1 MTVQRVPLDSVQ
13 KIRQYIQ
20 STLVLPESENT
31 PRTWSSFDDV
41 DSLPEP
47 DSLSDLGDLFNF
59 GSPIEEATHAPNTQ
73 GQWFISSIDP
83 GAALLK
89 LPGLKL
95 KTEWRLVSYLRR
107 VQDSGVGVV
116 WAVPE
121 RLSTTAQLE
130 LVLTAKG
137 ASAESPRPE
146 GALENFMDV
155 VEGDRSPASF
165 VVASILQ
172 RELREFG
179 KTGKSCDWL
188 HQRLIGAL
196 PTQVSWQ
203 WQVEIPKDLSPKVR
217 LFPDGK
223 AAVEFFTCQ
232 VVAPIT
238 LFQHIDQYPGDRYRA
253 DSIDRSIAIAQKP
266 VAKVE
271 R

>member
-1 MTVQRVPLDSVQ
+1 MSVQRVPLESVQ

-20 STLVLPESENT
+20 STLVLPESENA
-31 PRTWSSFDDV
+31 PRTWSSFDEV

-47 DSLSDLGDLFNF
+47 GSLSDLGDLFNF
-59 GSPIEEATHAPNTQ
+59 GSAIEEATHAPNTQ
-73 GQWFISSIDP
+73 GQWFISSTDP

-95 KTEWRLVSYLRR
+95 KSDWRLVSYLRR
-107 VQDSGVGVV
+107 VQGTGDGLV

-130 LVLTAKG
+130 KALPAQG
-137 ASAESPRPE
+137 HFAEKPRPE
-146 GALENFMDV
+146 GALDDLMDA

-165 VVASILQ
+165 VVAALLR

-179 KTGKSCDWL
+179 KTGKASDWQ
-188 HQRLIGAL
+188 HHRLISAL
-196 PTQVSWQ
+196 PAQFSWQ
-203 WQVEIPKDLSPKVR
+203 WRMEAPKDLSPKVR

-223 AAVEFFTCQ
+223 AAVEFFSCR

-253 DSIDRSIAIAQKP
+253 ASIDRPIATAQKP
-266 VAKVE
+266 AEKGE
-271 R
+271 G